1 MFVYR
6 LAQLEDAS
14 TAPGREEMK
23 EHILESSRG
32 CSLYSLGDREHSS
45 LTLAVALARK
55 IIVYKWKH
63 AEEWMTFTEDT
74 VQGFELLTEIH
85 CVEAPQVLTLLERQ
99 EEREERMVLI
109 GNRKGF
115 DFVSESSQ
123 EETQVISL
131 KSGEVP
137 TMCQV
142 RGERVLLLIKISTSE

>member
-6 LAQLEDAS
+6 LAQLEAAS
-14 TAPGREEMK
+14 HAPGREEMK
-23 EHILESSRG
+23 AHVLEGSRG

-45 LTLAVALARK
+45 LTLAVGLARK

-63 AEEWMTFTEDT
+63 AEEWMTFTDDT

-99 EEREERMVLI
+99 EERMVLI
-109 GNRKGF
+109 GNKRGF

-123 EETQVISL
+123 DETPVISL

-142 RGERVLLLIKISTSE
+142 RGENN

>member
-1 MFVYR
+1 MGKEQGGVFVYR
-6 LAQLEDAS
+6 LAQLEEAS

-23 EHILESSRG
+23 EHVLEGSRG
-32 CSLYSLGDREHSS
+32 CSLCSLGDREHSS
-45 LTLAVALARK
+45 LTLAVGLARK

-63 AEEWMTFTEDT
+63 AEEWMTFTDDT

-99 EEREERMVLI
+99 EERMVLI
-109 GNRKGF
+109 GNKRGF

-123 EETQVISL
+123 DETPVISL

-142 RGERVLLLIKISTSE
+142 RGENN

>member
-23 EHILESSRG
+23 EHILENSRG

-74 VQGFELLTEIH
+74 VQGFELITEIH
-85 CVEAPQVLTLLERQ
+85 CVETPQVLTLLERQ
-99 EEREERMVLI
+99 EERLVLI

-131 KSGEVP
+131 KTGEVP

-142 RGERVLLLIKISTSE
+142 RGDVISVIKI

>member
-1 MFVYR
+1 MKAHV
-6 LAQLEDAS
+6 LE
-14 TAPGREEMK
+14 G
-23 EHILESSRG
+23 SRG

-45 LTLAVALARK
+45 LSLAVALPRK

-99 EEREERMVLI
+99 EERMVLI
-109 GNRKGF
+109 GNKKGF
-115 DFVSESSQ
+115 DFVTGSSQ
-123 EETQVISL
+123 DETPVISL

-142 RGERVLLLIKISTSE
+142 RGENN